1 MKNLIQ
7 IALITIAIVVF
18 ACSKTQ
24 RKSKKLDDNKWRA
37 STLTVDGV
45 SETAL
50 PEIKFNESDIYDKAS
65 KGWWYWG
72 EDGHAEIAWQVRD
85 KGKTFEFSNQADH
98 VHGFED
104 VKASEQAIN
113 YSGVYKI
120 TKLTRNSFE
129 IESSETFGNKGKKV
143 IIKMERLK

>member
-1 MKNLIQ
+1 MKNTIKL
-7 IALITIAIVVF
+7 LSIAILIITF
-18 ACSKTQ
+18 ACSKTK
-24 RKSKKLDDNKWRA
+24 RYSKKLDDNKWEVK
-37 STLTVDGV
+37 TLTVDGV
-45 SETAL
+45 SDANL
-50 PEIKFNESDIYDKAS
+50 PELKFNESDIHDKAS

-72 EDGHAEIAWQVRD
+72 EEGHAEIAWQIRD

-120 TKLTRNSFE
+120 IKLTRNSFE
-129 IESSETFGNKGKKV
+129 IESNETYGNKGKKV
-143 IIKMERLK
+143 IIKMERKK